1 MDWLEMLKKAFGTGI
16 LCSLM
21 YHGTLFIMGQPVSL
35 KNVTVF
41 TVVFILLYFIW
52 LCMAT
57 MTRKK

>member
-41 TVVFILLYFIW
+41 TVVFIFLYFIW